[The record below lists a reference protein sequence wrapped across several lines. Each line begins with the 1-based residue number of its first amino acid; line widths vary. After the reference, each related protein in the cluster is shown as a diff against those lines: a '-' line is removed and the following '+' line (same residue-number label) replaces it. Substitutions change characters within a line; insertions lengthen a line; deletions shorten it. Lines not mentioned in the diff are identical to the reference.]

1 MALRPARPDAGPSRI
16 ICSRSFVSLVQSSHR
31 LGLVVA
37 WLAVAAACTVSEPV
51 RPPTGMAGDDGQG
64 AGGDGAS
71 GSAGAGG
78 EPASSGA
85 AGTSGGTAGNVGAA
99 GAGAGATTGAGGK
112 AGSGGAT
119 GGAGNGAAGAGA
131 AGADGGATSDAS
143 TQLTYAYPIG
153 PLLKLRCGGCHLGT
167 EIQAGFSISY
177 ANVLAHVSAVNS
189 NCPSLDASKARVVP
203 GKPENSL
210 IYIKTNITA
219 NPPGGCGGHMP
230 YQGTSLSADQ
240 YQQIHDWILQG
251 AQP

>member
-1 MALRPARPDAGPSRI
+1 
-16 ICSRSFVSLVQSSHR
+16 VSLVQSSHR
-31 LGLVVA
+31 LGLVAA

-51 RPPTGMAGDDGQG
+51 RPTGAGGMASGAAGDDGQG

-78 EPASSGA
+78 EPASSGS
-85 AGTSGGTAGNVGAA
+85 AGANGGGSAGNVGEA
-99 GAGAGATTGAGGK
+99 GLGGGGATTGAGGK
-112 AGSGGAT
+112 AGNGAT
-119 GGAGNGAAGAGA
+119 GAAGNGTAGAGA

-143 TQLTYAYPIG
+143 TQLTYTYPIG
-153 PLLKLRCGGCHLGT
+153 PLLKLRCGGCHFGT
-167 EIQAGFSISY
+167 EVQAGFSISY
-177 ANVLAHVSAVNS
+177 ANVLAHVSAANS

-240 YQQIHDWILQG
+240 YQQIHDWIIQG
-251 AQP
+251 AKP